1 VIYWHRRTP
10 RPLLAPFPLHAGSS
24 ATNRNLVLRPA
35 LRPAVEAL
43 TNAIVSPSPPLS
55 TPQALRA
62 ANRYDSN
69 NNKRHF
75 IHLTESELS
84 FCFIPLS
91 PDSPVQFG
99 IR

>member
-10 RPLLAPFPLHAGSS
+10 RPSLAPFPLHAGSS

-35 LRPAVEAL
+35 LRPAVDAL
-43 TNAIVSPSPPLS
+43 TNAIVSPSPLFPPL
-55 TPQALRA
+55 
-62 ANRYDSN
+62 
-69 NNKRHF
+69 RHSERR
-75 IHLTESELS
+75 IDTTAITTRDTSYTTESELS
-84 FCFIPLS
+84 CCFILLS